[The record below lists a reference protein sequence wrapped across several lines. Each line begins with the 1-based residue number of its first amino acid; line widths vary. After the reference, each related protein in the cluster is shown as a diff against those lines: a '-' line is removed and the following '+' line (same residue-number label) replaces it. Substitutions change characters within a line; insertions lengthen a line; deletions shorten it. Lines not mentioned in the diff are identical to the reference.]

1 MGLYSLVSLLFRLVD
16 LYQLLIVIWCVMS
29 WIPRGNETVERIR
42 YVIGPLVEPYLGI
55 FRRLIPSVGG
65 IDFSPILAI
74 VVLNLA
80 MRLVA
85 GILI

>member
-1 MGLYSLVSLLFRLVD
+1 MGLYRLVSILFRLVD

-42 YVIGPLVEPYLGI
+42 YAIGTLVEPYLGI

>member
-1 MGLYSLVSLLFRLVD
+1 MGYSIANIFVRLVD

-42 YVIGPLVEPYLGI
+42 YAIGTLVEPYLGI

>member
-1 MGLYSLVSLLFRLVD
+1 MGLYSLVSILFRLVD

-42 YVIGPLVEPYLGI
+42 YAIGTLVEPYLGI

>member
-1 MGLYSLVSLLFRLVD
+1 MGLYRLVSLLFRLVD

-42 YVIGPLVEPYLGI
+42 YAIGTLVEPYLGI